1 MEILRPSSRLFRVVT
16 IGDSSVGKTS
26 IINQLV
32 NQKFND
38 SEQST
43 IGAMF
48 VIHVEE
54 IENTRIE
61 MQIWDTAGQEK
72 FRSLGPIYY
81 RNADAAVVVFDTT
94 QQISFKHLD
103 SWIDAFT
110 EVAGTE
116 AVIIIAGNKSDIIDE
131 NEVTNEMAQKYANEN
146 GYAYFPTSALT
157 GSGIQEMFHNIAL
170 KLSNKIIMDE
180 ASKNTRDI
188 NRQDDDSECK
198 C

>member
-1 MEILRPSSRLFRVVT
+1 
-16 IGDSSVGKTS
+16 
-26 IINQLV
+26 
-32 NQKFND
+32 
-38 SEQST
+38 
-43 IGAMF
+43 MF

-116 AVIIIAGNKSDIIDE
+116 AVITIAGNKCDIVDE
-131 NEVTNEMAQKYANEN
+131 NEVTNDMAQKYAEEN
-146 GYAYFPTSALT
+146 GYSYFPTSALK
-157 GSGIQEMFHNIAL
+157 GDGIQEMFHSIAL
-170 KLSNKIIMDE
+170 KLSNKININEANKSTKITDNQENDE
-180 ASKNTRDI
+180 G
-188 NRQDDDSECK
+188 CK